1 MDMHV
6 VTGTGRTG
14 QPARMPSSAR
24 GPGPGVSATIIPA
37 AGEPGHGLGA
47 ILRRHSIRSGQGRA
61 DGGNTALFDLICYDC
76 GDDPGLDYS
85 HVPSRLQWLRGP
97 RTMKDALA
105 AYERHLGLGR

>member
-1 MDMHV
+1 MDMHG
-6 VTGTGRTG
+6 VTGTRRAD
-14 QPARMPSSAR
+14 QPARALRNTR
-24 GPGPGVSATIIPA
+24 GPGPGVSATTIPPA
-37 AGEPGHGLGA
+37 VEPGHGLGA
-47 ILRRHSIRSGQGRA
+47 ILRRHRIRSGPGRA